1 MPADLPVN
9 FRPDAFAGTVDD
21 YVRYRPPYD
30 ARVVREILSR
40 AALPAEGARLIDL
53 ACGPGRLTFDVAE
66 HFAEGLAIDLEP
78 KMIAAARLEAER
90 RGVRHIHWSLGR
102 AEDLEAPAGAFDLV
116 TAASAFHRFDQPR
129 VAALAYRW
137 LKPGGALVTVGEVP
151 AGGEPAK
158 WRQAITDLVHAYVG
172 EPVQR
177 LQGAPKP
184 TPGEGLA
191 HEEQVLRHAGFTPVE
206 SRSFEA
212 PYTWT
217 LESLLGY
224 LRSTSFA
231 SRAALGERHVA
242 FEADLTA
249 LLLAFEGSGRY
260 PEIIANGYTIARKP
274 SSGGG
279 EEDGPHRDA
288 GAVTP
293 RRSG

>member
-1 MPADLPVN
+1 MSADLPVN

-30 ARVVREILSR
+30 ARMVSEILSR

-53 ACGPGRLTFDVAE
+53 ACGPGRFTFAIAE
-66 HFAEGLAIDLEP
+66 HFADGLAIDLER

-90 RGVRHIHWSLGR
+90 RGVRHIHWSVGR
-102 AEDLEAPAGAFDLV
+102 AEDLNAPAAAFDLV

-137 LKPGGALVTVGEVP
+137 LKPGGAFVTVGEVP
-151 AGGEPAK
+151 AAEEPAK
-158 WRQAITDLVHAYVG
+158 WRQAISDLVDAYAG
-172 EPVQR
+172 DPVKR
-177 LQGAPKP
+177 LQGAPKS

-206 SRSFEA
+206 SRSFEQ
-212 PYTWT
+212 PYIWT

-231 SRAALGERHVA
+231 SRAALGERHDA

-249 LLLAFEGSGRY
+249 ALLAFDASGSY
-260 PEIIANGYTIARKP
+260 PEIVGNGYTLARKP
-274 SSGGG
+274 SS
-279 EEDGPHRDA
+279 
-288 GAVTP
+288 
-293 RRSG
+293 

>member
-21 YVRYRPPYD
+21 YVRYRPLYD
-30 ARVVREILSR
+30 GRMVSEIVSR
-40 AALPAEGARLIDL
+40 AALPAEGARLVDL
-53 ACGPGRLTFDVAE
+53 ACGPGRLTFAIAE
-66 HFAEGLAIDLEP
+66 HFAEVLAIDWEP
-78 KMIAAARLEAER
+78 NMIAAARREAER
-90 RGVRHIHWSLGR
+90 RGVRHIHWNVGC
-102 AEDLEAPAGAFDLV
+102 AEDLEAPEGTFELV

-137 LKPGGALVTVGEVP
+137 LKPGGALVTVGDMP
-151 AGGEPAK
+151 AGGTPAV
-158 WRQAITDLVHAYVG
+158 WRQAVTDTVHAYVG

-177 LQGAPKP
+177 LQGPPKP

-212 PYTWT
+212 PHIWT

-231 SRAALGERHVA
+231 SRAALGERHAA
-242 FEADLTA
+242 FEAELTA
-249 LLLAFEGSGRY
+249 RLLAFDNSGRY
-260 PEIIANGYTIARKP
+260 PEIVASGYTLARKP
-274 SSGGG
+274 LSDGGG
-279 EEDGPHRDA
+279 EAGPPRDA
-288 GAVTP
+288 GQVTP
-293 RRSG
+293 GRGG

>member
-1 MPADLPVN
+1 MPRMPADLPVN

-30 ARVVREILSR
+30 ARMVSEILSR

-53 ACGPGRLTFDVAE
+53 ACGPGRLTFAIAE
-66 HFAEGLAIDLEP
+66 HFADGLAIDLEP

-90 RGVRHIHWSLGR
+90 RGVRHIHWSVGR

-137 LKPGGALVTVGEVP
+137 LKPGGAFVTLGETP
-151 AGGEPAK
+151 AMAARAN
-158 WRQAITDLVHAYVG
+158 WRSAVTDLVHAYVG

-206 SRSFEA
+206 SRSFET

-231 SRAALGERHVA
+231 SRAALGERHDA

-249 LLLAFEGSGRY
+249 ALLAFDGSGRY
-260 PEIIANGYTIARKP
+260 PEIVGSGYTLARKT
-274 SSGGG
+274 SS
-279 EEDGPHRDA
+279 
-288 GAVTP
+288 
-293 RRSG
+293 